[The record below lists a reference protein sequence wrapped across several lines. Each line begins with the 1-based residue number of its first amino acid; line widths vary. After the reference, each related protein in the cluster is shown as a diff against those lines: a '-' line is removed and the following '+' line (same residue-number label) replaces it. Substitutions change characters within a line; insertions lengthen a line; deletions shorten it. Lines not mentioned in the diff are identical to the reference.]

1 MTPLWEMP
9 PTQKPL
15 RIMTHLN
22 RRRNQAIVTL
32 TSRRYAF
39 DVVPLCLLVAWC
51 LLGPVLPCAS
61 QEAGGAGIRFQE
73 GLPPELTIA
82 TDVEL
87 GEQAEQLEEMAE
99 WALEHQPKKKGGPLA
114 WLKNTFGG
122 SNGVL
127 NITVD
132 DVVENLGDLQGETV
146 TVVGLYTAAEDGNGK
161 LYAGE
166 GELVISLGGGV
177 KPRGFGEVPLA
188 GVPALVVGLAEGAGD
203 MPEPGI
209 HATKVEVSGWLTLL
223 RLARINEMEGEY
235 EEAVDNYE
243 EAGNAAHA
251 SKSVYGG
258 FALERA
264 ARLVI
269 AELDDT
275 ARGKKLYNHIWNQFG
290 TLSKNG
296 DNGYVTWEPVA
307 GKWEQ
312 RPLRATIGP
321 ILDDLNSDSFWYR
334 VVDFFVRVAMGN
346 LALGVILMAVV
357 VRLMILPLTRKQ
369 LDSARA
375 MQNLQP
381 QIKAL
386 QAKHVDDKQKFQEEF
401 WKLCQS
407 HGVNPLGGCLPMLVQ
422 FPILIM
428 LYRGIRAYIW
438 QFDGARFFWVEN
450 LAGPDMIL
458 LVAYTISMIFFQKL
472 TQKMQPTAAMNPQQ
486 AQQQQMMTYMMPVMF
501 FFFFQTFPAAFILYW
516 LASNVIYFVEQHV
529 YNTRAGAAGDAPVPV
544 AKKGGTGFVSGMV
557 NMLGKKDEQADA
569 SGGDGQGTRKSYAE
583 VKAEKAGKKTRKAE
597 KSGSRSKKS

>member
-1 MTPLWEMP
+1 MT
-9 PTQKPL
+9 
-15 RIMTHLN
+15 
-22 RRRNQAIVTL
+22 AI
-32 TSRRYAF
+32 SRRYAF
-39 DVVPLCLLVAWC
+39 AVVPLCLAVVWS
-51 LLGPVLPCAS
+51 LLGPLPPCAS
-61 QEAGGAGIRFQE
+61 QEAAGDSGAAADSGATTIRFQE
-73 GLPPELTIA
+73 GLPPELTIS
-82 TDVEL
+82 TDADL
-87 GEQAEQLEEMAE
+87 SEQAEQLQDMAA
-99 WALEHQPKKKGGPLA
+99 WALEHQPKKKGGVMA
-114 WLKNTFGG
+114 WLKNLFGG
-122 SNGVL
+122 ANGVL

-132 DVVENLGDLQGETV
+132 DIVKNLGDLQGETV
-146 TVVGLYTAAEDGNGK
+146 TVVGLYTADEDGNGK

-166 GELVISLGGGV
+166 GELAIGLGGGV
-177 KPRGFGEVPLA
+177 KPRGFGDIPLA
-188 GVPALVVGLAEGAGD
+188 GVPASVTGLAEGAGD
-203 MPEPGI
+203 MPEPGV
-209 HATKVEVSGWLTLL
+209 HATKLEPSAWLALV
-223 RLARINEMEGEY
+223 RLARINEMEGDY
-235 EEAVDNYE
+235 EDAVHNYE
-243 EAGNAAHA
+243 AGGNAAHA
-251 SKSVYGG
+251 SKSQWSG

-264 ARLVI
+264 ARLSI
-269 AELDDT
+269 AELDDV
-275 ARGKKLYNHIWNQFG
+275 AQSKKLYNHIWHQFG
-290 TLSKNG
+290 TLGKNG
-296 DNGYVTWEPVA
+296 DNGYVTWEPVD
-307 GKWEQ
+307 GRWEQ
-312 RPLRATIGP
+312 RPLRGVVGP
-321 ILDDLNSDSFWYR
+321 VLDELNQDSFWYR
-334 VVDFFVRVAMGN
+334 VVDFFVKVAMGN

-438 QFDGARFFWVEN
+438 QFDGARFLWVEN

-516 LASNVIYFVEQHV
+516 LASNVIYFAEQHL
-529 YNTRAGAAGDAPVPV
+529 YNMRANAVGDEPVPV
-544 AKKGGTGFVSGMV
+544 AEKKGTGGFVSGMV
-557 NMLGKKDEQADA
+557 NMLKAKEDKEDS
-569 SGGDGQGTRKSYAE
+569 SGGDGRATRKSYAE
-583 VKAEKAGKKTRKAE
+583 VKAEKTGKKTRKQDK
-597 KSGSRSKKS
+597 KSGAKTKK